1 MAELHLVLG
10 GTASGKS
17 AFALERAR
25 TLGGDRV
32 TFVATAWPGDPEL
45 DVRIAAHRRRR
56 PQAWQTLDAEREIA
70 VTLAAA
76 VGDHVLLLDSL
87 TLWVAASLEDGA
99 DPGAAWERAAAA
111 LRRRDAPVI
120 VVSDEVGHGLVPASA
135 GGRRF
140 RDELGRIN
148 QAVAKE
154 AETVTLIV
162 AGVALALK
170 ARA

>member
-1 MAELHLVLG
+1 MAEVHLVLG

-17 AFALERAR
+17 AFALGRAR
-25 TLGGDRV
+25 TLGGARV
-32 TFVATAWPGDPEL
+32 TFGATAWPGDPEL
-45 DVRIAAHRRRR
+45 DMRIAAHRRRR

-111 LRRRDAPVI
+111 PRRRDAPGI
-120 VVSDEVGHGLVPASA
+120 VVSAEVGHGPGPASA

-140 RDELGRIN
+140 RAALGRIT
-148 QAVAKE
+148 QAVPKRPGPW
-154 AETVTLIV
+154 TVYV
-162 AGVALALK
+162 P
-170 ARA
+170 